1 MKTIHLPIDNK
12 SITDSNKLYELL
24 SGIDSSKISEVISP
38 DQLELLQT
46 LVFQYQDIWMDNQ
59 YCYFEPLLEFLKTLD
74 FEISTDFDYDFQP
87 WYDHYESIEESTTPK
102 ISPIFSAPK
111 LNSQGEVYNCLLSHL
126 HANEYLEKSIQ
137 FAKLHNLPV
146 PNSIDEQFTVKSGL
160 KIDNE
165 LIYSGMGLEK
175 VVFNSIS
182 YLQRT
187 ISMNQDKQFVLCLRA
202 FANFVKNEVYKEMS
216 KEIYFTNCFKGKL
229 SDLLDRDEDV
239 WDSFIEHSN
248 IYLNS

>member
-1 MKTIHLPIDNK
+1 MKTIHLPIENK
-12 SITDSNKLYELL
+12 SITDSSKLYELL
-24 SGIDSSKISEVISP
+24 SSIDSSQISEVISP

-46 LVFQYQDIWMDNQ
+46 LVIEYQDTWMDNK
-59 YCYFEPLLEFLKTLD
+59 YCYFEPLLEFLRALD
-74 FEISTDFDYDFQP
+74 FEVSEDFDYDFQP
-87 WYDHYESIEESTTPK
+87 WYDHFEAREESATPT
-102 ISPIFSAPK
+102 ITPLFTAPK
-111 LNSQGEVYNCLLSHL
+111 LNNQGDIYNCLLTQP
-126 HANEYLEKSIQ
+126 HANEYLDKAIK
-137 FAKLHNLPV
+137 FANIHNLPV
-146 PNSIDEQFTVKSGL
+146 PNSVNEQFTVKSGL
-160 KIDNE
+160 KVDSE

-175 VVFNSIS
+175 VVFNSIAH
-182 YLQRT
+182 LKRT